1 VPFVVILFIGDGN
14 VVHRCELRM
23 SIILFLG
30 FTFLSVPVHSRIIYS
45 GSAFSSHGG
54 EVENLF
60 WNPAGMGGEGYI
72 SSTHNYSGVT
82 YGCLGLVKKVG
93 IFHLGAGIT
102 FMNSRNIIKT
112 DATGSSL
119 GEFSYYS
126 LVPIFAGEY
135 ERGSFVI
142 GGKLS
147 LPYSATD
154 IYDSYGLGMDL
165 GLIYEINEWLSF
177 SAYVKNIGIQLN
189 EFVTEKEDFPAEVR
203 LGSRY
208 GWDRYSFSIEY
219 SYPLG
224 FSTSIIS
231 SLNKNF
237 ELIVGYNGGLRE
249 LNKAGD
255 LDSITGLS
263 VGFRFYYKKIVL
275 DIGAVSYGVLGISKT
290 IAINW
295 SIK

>member
-1 VPFVVILFIGDGN
+1 MIITLIL
-14 VVHRCELRM
+14 
-23 SIILFLG
+23 S
-30 FTFLSVPVHSRIIYS
+30 FTFLSVPVHSRIVYS
-45 GSAFSSHGG
+45 GSAFSAYGG

-72 SSTHNYSGVT
+72 SSTHNYSGIT

-102 FMNSRNIIKT
+102 FINSGNIMKT

-126 LVPIFAGEY
+126 LVPTFSIGY
-135 ERGSFVI
+135 EMGRIKV
-142 GGKLS
+142 GGKVII
-147 LPYSATD
+147 PYSKTD
-154 IYDSYGLGMDL
+154 IYDSYGLGIDL
-165 GLIYEINEWLSF
+165 GLIYEIHEQLSF

-203 LGSRY
+203 LSSLYR
-208 GWDRYSFSIEY
+208 WDRYSFSIEY

-231 SLNKNF
+231 SFNKSF

-255 LDSITGLS
+255 LDAITGLS
-263 VGFRFYYKKIVL
+263 VGFRFYYKKIIL
-275 DIGAVSYGVLGISKT
+275 DIGAVSYGALGISKT